1 MSQKLVIAGLAALG
15 LVVFSPK
22 VRHNLGYFLKQLAD
36 AQRLK
41 AQRIEAER
49 RDASMSEA
57 LERIQLPPI
66 IQSMPTLPAA
76 PVEQPA
82 LPTSTEPDARW
93 REVIVTPAVAF
104 SQCLRPTGCW

>member
-22 VRHNLGYFLKQLAD
+22 VRQSLGDLLKQLAD

-49 RDASMSEA
+49 RANFISKA
-57 LERIQLPPI
+57 IERIQLPPI
-66 IQSMPTLPAA
+66 SQSVPVLPPSPA
-76 PVEQPA
+76 VSSELSA
-82 LPTSTEPDARW
+82 LPTSPE
-93 REVIVTPAVAF
+93 
-104 SQCLRPTGCW
+104 C